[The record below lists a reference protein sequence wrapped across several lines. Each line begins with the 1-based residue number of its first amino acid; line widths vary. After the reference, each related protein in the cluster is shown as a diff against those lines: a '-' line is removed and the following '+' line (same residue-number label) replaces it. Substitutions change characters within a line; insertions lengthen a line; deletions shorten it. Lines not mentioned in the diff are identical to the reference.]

1 MLLARAPAAGRV
13 RRAVTRP
20 LAITAPIEGWDAASA
35 LADMKPQ
42 RAVQLKNWF
51 PQPGWIEV
59 RKGYKYHAWNI
70 VDDDTSIES
79 LMSYHGATSSKLFA
93 AGGGAVYDVTSN
105 AAATS
110 AITSLTS
117 NRWQHTLFGNSAGTF
132 LWMCNGVDAPRHY
145 NGSTWATPSISG
157 TGITASDFVQC
168 WSHKARIWA
177 VITGTQDA
185 AYLETDAIAGTA
197 VKFRLGRLFTRGG
210 YLMAGTTWT
219 RDGGSGPDDYQVFI
233 SSEGQVAVYA
243 GTDPSSSNSWSI
255 VGVFNVPKPIGR
267 RCFARLGGDVLLIT
281 IEGVFP
287 LSQLLPVDQSKASRV
302 AITENINPA
311 FNADALSHSSK
322 FGWEI
327 CVYPGGTRLVVNI
340 PTTELAVAKQY
351 VMNTI
356 TGAWCEFD
364 AHNANCWAVFNDN
377 LYFGGQDGAVY
388 RADTGRAD
396 LDQPILAVG
405 QTAYQAFGTPSVKR
419 FSMIRPLVNT
429 TGSNRPSLGMSVDFV
444 ETSSMS
450 SLLAA
455 TTSTGAVWDTAK
467 WDVAVWADESQTV
480 ADWTNVVGIGT
491 FGSIKFQA
499 QTGQEVGR
507 SIWGVSRWGRSLW
520 GSTASSNETMRIN
533 GFIALTEAGGYL

>member
-1 MLLARAPAAGRV
+1 MLSARSPAPRRG
-13 RRAVTRP
+13 RRAVSRP
-20 LAITAPIEGWDAASA
+20 IAITAPIEGWDASAA

-51 PQPGWIEV
+51 PQPGWVEV
-59 RKGYKYHAWNI
+59 RKGYKYHAWDI
-70 VDDDTSIES
+70 VSDTTPIES
-79 LMSYHGATSSKLFA
+79 LMAYHGPTTSKLFA
-93 AGGGAVYDVTSN
+93 AGGGAVYDVTAN
-105 AAATS
+105 AAGTS
-110 AITSLTS
+110 SITSLS
-117 NRWQHTLFGNSAGTF
+117 EDRWQHTMFGNSAGTF
-132 LWMCNGVDAPRHY
+132 LWMCNGTDAPRHY
-145 NGSTWATPSISG
+145 NGSAWATPSITG
-157 TGITASDFVQC
+157 TGITASDFIQC
-168 WSHKARIWA
+168 WAHKARIWA
-177 VITGTQDA
+177 VIANSQDA
-185 AYLETDAIAGTA
+185 AYLETDAVAGTA
-197 VKFRLGRLFTRGG
+197 TRFRLGRLFTRGG
-210 YLMAGTTWT
+210 FLMAGTTWT

-243 GTDPSSSNSWSI
+243 GTDPASADTWSI

-287 LSQLLPVDQSKASRV
+287 LSQLLPVDQSQASRV

-311 FNADALSHSSK
+311 FNGDALSYRSA

-327 CVYPGGTRLVVNI
+327 AVYPNGTRLIVNI
-340 PTTELAVAKQY
+340 PTSELATAKQY

-364 AHNANCWAVFNDN
+364 GHNANCWAVLNDN

-396 LDQPILAVG
+396 LDQPIVAVG
-405 QTAYQAFGTPSVKR
+405 QMAYQAFGTPNVKR

-429 TGSNRPSLGMSVDFV
+429 TGNNRPSLGMSLDFI

-455 TTSTGAVWDTAK
+455 QSSTGALWDVAK
-467 WDVAVWADESQTV
+467 WDQATWSDESQTV

-499 QTGQEVGR
+499 QTGLEVGR
-507 SIWGVSRWGRSLW
+507 SLWGVSRWGVSLW
-520 GSTASSNETMRIN
+520 GSTASADETMRIN
-533 GFIALTEAGGYL
+533 GFVALAETGGYL